1 MIKDFMKVSP
11 LKILEKSSHKKLG
24 SGNLGVLM
32 ARAGVG
38 KTACLIHIAFDKLF
52 REKKLVHVSL
62 EDVPEKVT
70 SYYKVIL
77 KDLLKVLKIENELE
91 MVALLE
97 KNRMILAYL
106 SQSFD
111 IERLRNNL
119 KNLIEYTQFMPNT
132 LIIDGL
138 DFEKAGRDLFEG
150 FKGIATEFNTE
161 IWFSALSH
169 RHISDVNE
177 RGIPYPC
184 NDLDDLFSIILQL
197 QPTQSGIS
205 MRLLKDHESPVTS
218 DTGIRLDPNTFLVK
232 G

>member
-1 MIKDFMKVSP
+1 
-11 LKILEKSSHKKLG
+11 G
-24 SGNLGVLM
+24 
-32 ARAGVG
+32 
-38 KTACLIHIAFDKLF
+38 
-52 REKKLVHVSL
+52 KKLVHVSL

-91 MVALLE
+91 LVALLE

-111 IERLRNNL
+111 IERLRDNL
-119 KNLIEYTQFMPNT
+119 KNLVEYTQFMPNT

-150 FKGIATEFNTE
+150 FKGIALEFNTE

-169 RHISDVNE
+169 RHITDVNE
-177 RGIPYPC
+177 RGVPYPC

-205 MRLLKDHESPVTS
+205 MRLLKDHESPVIS
-218 DTGIRLDPNTFLVK
+218 DTGIRLDPNTFLVM